1 MAAFVTA
8 MTNKGI
14 QVVKSKAGKGN
25 GLRYV
30 DTIKIRSSEPMIWDL
45 RTTTTAAGSDWS
57 HTVADSIWNTADGK
71 KVINAIPLVFKTK
84 TGYPTLYSNTVIS
97 YDGIEYTTEFNDG
110 MRVGMS
116 TAKPFGDQYIA
127 AIPFIAYNRTSSDAS
142 TGANRITSEGYA
154 SIMILSFVV
163 CRCVWKISSILESL
177 VCSWL

>member
-84 TGYPTLYSNTVIS
+84 LVILH
-97 YDGIEYTTEFNDG
+97 
-110 MRVGMS
+110 
-116 TAKPFGDQYIA
+116 YIQ
-127 AIPFIAYNRTSSDAS
+127 IR
-142 TGANRITSEGYA
+142 
-154 SIMILSFVV
+154 L
-163 CRCVWKISSILESL
+163 
-177 VCSWL
+177 